1 MYYQKIDADLTI
13 CDCGF
18 VLEIDPLS
26 NLHLMQ
32 ELLTEVENSRETM
45 IQLHQE
51 LESLQSY
58 NSLLLAKV
66 MEHCPQILEMKM

>member
-1 MYYQKIDADLTI
+1 
-13 CDCGF
+13 
-18 VLEIDPLS
+18 
-26 NLHLMQ
+26 MQ
-32 ELLTEVENSRETM
+32 ELIMELENSRETV
-45 IQLHQE
+45 IQLELE